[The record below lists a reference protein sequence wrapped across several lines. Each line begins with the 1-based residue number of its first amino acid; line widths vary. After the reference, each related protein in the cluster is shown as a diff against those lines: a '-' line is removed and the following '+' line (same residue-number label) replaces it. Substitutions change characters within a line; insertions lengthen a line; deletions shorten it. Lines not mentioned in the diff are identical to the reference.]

1 MRASDEPRAVCV
13 DTCPREVDA
22 KFNCHGTSKVPK
34 ADCDSPSAH
43 IGYGTNPLLGRFCI
57 PNIDKLPKDID
68 TAKYDNLVGQF
79 GLDDIQE
86 WTSDIYEGRKA
97 FGYAILT
104 CIVCTLLYS
113 VLIYWFTPLVVWVS
127 IIATGCAIVGLAY
140 TMQNYYNK
148 QYGANAPAAGSGSA
162 AAQDKTGKSLLIAT
176 YVVYGLAFFY
186 FIAICCLWKAIRV
199 SVAILKT
206 TAVIIIRNLKL
217 LLMPFISTI
226 VTMSWLYFA
235 IHNLGYLLSAGDVTQ
250 PKRGSQLKSVTLTQE
265 QKYMAYVHIFAFFWV
280 GELLQAMFA
289 YVLICGVCTWYF
301 TSTSETRGDLSIT
314 RGFWWAI
321 RYNFGS
327 LAFGSFILAVVWI
340 IRITFEIM
348 DKQIK
353 QADPN
358 NAVVKVVSGCVRCC
372 LDCFHRFVKF
382 INENAYIQVALTG
395 ESFCPSAV
403 AAFILALKNA
413 ATFFITNGVG
423 SLIYLLGRFTIA
435 LGNTFIGYL
444 IITNAAEFEEIDNPL
459 PPTAVIFVISF
470 MMATIF
476 MDIFGSTSL
485 ACLQCLYADVDI
497 CNQNGQDPINST
509 ARPKEMTAVV
519 SMLVDHK

>member
-1 MRASDEPRAVCV
+1 M
-13 DTCPREVDA
+13 
-22 KFNCHGTSKVPK
+22 
-34 ADCDSPSAH
+34 
-43 IGYGTNPLLGRFCI
+43 L
-57 PNIDKLPKDID
+57 
-68 TAKYDNLVGQF
+68 
-79 GLDDIQE
+79 
-86 WTSDIYEGRKA
+86 
-97 FGYAILT
+97 
-104 CIVCTLLYS
+104 CTLLYS

-127 IIATGCAIVGLAY
+127 IIATGAAIVGVAY
-140 TMQNYYNK
+140 SMQTYHNK
-148 QYGANAPAAGSGSA
+148 QYGANAIAPGGGGDATTQANY
-162 AAQDKTGKSLLIAT
+162 GKSLLVAT
-176 YVVYGLAFFY
+176 YVVYGLAVLY
-186 FIAICCLWKAIRV
+186 FIAVCCLWKAIRV

-217 LLMPFISTI
+217 LIMPLFSTI
-226 VTMSWLYFA
+226 AIVTWVMFA
-235 IHNLGYLLSAGDVTQ
+235 INNLGYLLSSGTITQ
-250 PKRGSQLKSVTLTQE
+250 PKRGSQLKRVELSQE
-265 QKYMAYVHIFAFFWV
+265 QKYMAYVHVFTFFWV
-280 GELLQAMFA
+280 AELLQAVFS

-301 TSTSETRGDLSIT
+301 TSTSETRGTLSIS
-314 RGFWWAI
+314 RGFWWAV
-321 RYNFGS
+321 RYNLGS
-327 LAFGSFILAVVWI
+327 LAFGSFILAVVWM
-340 IRITFEIM
+340 IRIAFEFL
-348 DKQIK
+348 DKQMK
-353 QADPN
+353 AANQE
-358 NAVVKVVSGCVRCC
+358 NAAVKVMMNCVRCC

-395 ESFCPSAV
+395 DSFCPSAV

-435 LGNTFIGYL
+435 LTNTFIGYL
-444 IITNAAEFEEIDNPL
+444 IITQVAEFEEIDNPL